1 MAVICD
7 GHPAFEL
14 WCASPSTGPRSVE
27 NAINRDRLCMTSFE
41 VTILDLVWLGQVGLS
56 AENKSCWDLLSL
68 MQTAGKLIEVLDG
81 FHGHPRL
88 LQ

>member
-1 MAVICD
+1 
-7 GHPAFEL
+7 
-14 WCASPSTGPRSVE
+14 
-27 NAINRDRLCMTSFE
+27 MTSFE